1 MPKYIKIFFYILQMS
16 NDCICK
22 MASAKLAL
30 SSILRKDQDPE
41 YSRILKLVDEYLLRN
56 CDHEIV
62 KDLIDLDPDRSKTI
76 TYCSKCYTT
85 F

>member
-1 MPKYIKIFFYILQMS
+1 MSSECIQKIS
-16 NDCICK
+16 
-22 MASAKLAL
+22 SAKSAL
-30 SSILRKDQDPE
+30 SSIRPEDRDPE
-41 YSRILKLVDEYLLRN
+41 YSRILKLMEEYLSKN